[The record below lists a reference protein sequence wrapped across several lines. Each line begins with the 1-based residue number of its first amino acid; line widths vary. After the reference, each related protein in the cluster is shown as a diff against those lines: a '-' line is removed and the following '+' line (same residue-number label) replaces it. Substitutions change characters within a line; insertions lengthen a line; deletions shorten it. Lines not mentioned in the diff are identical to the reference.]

1 MNDDG
6 VDSAIRQAIGGDT
19 DALAAMLACAG
30 AEADAVTLTM
40 GALLQS
46 DPAGLER
53 ALARAKTSRER
64 QVVAIARAHLA
75 GDHDLVDALARDHL
89 ASFPGSLIVSWIA
102 SK

>member
-6 VDSAIRQAIGGDT
+6 VDFAIRQAIGGDT
-19 DALAAMLACAG
+19 DALAAILASAD
-30 AEADAVTLTM
+30 ADAVTLTM
-40 GALLQS
+40 GALLQGDS
-46 DPAGLER
+46 AGLER
-53 ALARAKTSRER
+53 ALGLARTSRDR
-64 QVVAIARAHLA
+64 QVVAVARAHLA